1 METRLYWRSVEG
13 GGIALCSSAA
23 PANRPKIVGASG
35 LYQPKSISIGLIRR
49 PAEPTEQ
56 YSQIYSGYSFNTPV
70 IARPNH
76 VLPLGFL
83 S

>member
-1 METRLYWRSVEG
+1 MEKRLYRRSVEG
-13 GGIALCSSAA
+13 GSIALCSSAA
-23 PANRPKIVGASG
+23 PANRTKNSRSVWF
-35 LYQPKSISIGLIRR
+35 KSTKKHFYRLNPPSRR
-49 PAEPTEQ
+49 IDRTVLAK
-56 YSQIYSGYSFNTPV
+56 YILGFNTPV